1 MNMGS
6 RSLGSFE
13 EVSGF
18 SKSFAKKKG
27 LNLET
32 AQELYEIL
40 ISAFNSSSSGK
51 LGITKAIALAMQFIG
66 VAMEAVDEEL
76 HLG

>member
-1 MNMGS
+1 MGS
-6 RSLGSFE
+6 RSLKSFE
-13 EVSGF
+13 EVTKF
-18 SKSFAKKKG
+18 SKSFAKKRG
-27 LNLET
+27 LNFET
-32 AQELYEIL
+32 TQELYEIL

-51 LGITKAIALAMQFIG
+51 LGITKATALAMQFIG